1 LATTTGCCPEAKL
14 EIEMESWPAARR
26 RVSMAALR

>member
-1 LATTTGCCPEAKL
+1 LATTTCCCPEAEL
-14 EIEMESWPAARR
+14 EMEMESWPAARR